1 MEFRNLSKRILGEEL
16 VIKTKPDNE
25 IVAKKESSKS
35 QESGQLDLFGAQ
47 SMLEERDPE
56 ETASLKTIVTEKAKY
71 HLVNEEDQLKELIKL
86 LHTQKEV
93 CFDTETTSLDARN
106 AELVGISFS
115 FKSKE
120 AFYVPIPE
128 SLSLIHI

>member
-1 MEFRNLSKRILGEEL
+1 MI
-16 VIKTKPDNE
+16 
-25 IVAKKESSKS
+25 
-35 QESGQLDLFGAQ
+35 
-47 SMLEERDPE
+47 EERDPE

-71 HLVNEEDQLKELIKL
+71 HLVNDEEQLKELIKL

-93 CFDTETTSLDARN
+93 CFDTETSSLDARK

-128 SLSLIHI
+128 SRAKEENRIHLFKDFFFKHLHSQNWAQPQVRY